1 MNTFRVSSSESFDKK
16 KYPVLITIVFFLITA
31 YISFFHHGFWTI
43 FDQDGLFYLSA
54 GRQIIVGVGENVS
67 LLNAGPAGPVLFASL
82 ESVLKD
88 GLFSIKIISLL
99 SGTGIVFFSYM
110 VLKNVF
116 STKIALVGQL
126 FIAFNPWLG
135 ILSTSPLNDL
145 LPIFMS
151 ILSFYFIT
159 KNDIKLTDVVFSA
172 SILGIAFMFRAQ
184 PIVFL
189 FAIIVF
195 LIILEKKPR
204 FKIFAVTLLIVFF
217 VLCCSP
223 MLLYNYTVHDKMID
237 SNSNYY
243 VALHSKYYTQEWKD
257 FLLDNMDKDANA
269 IFSNPDLFSKN
280 YFYNMFYGQPSNLF
294 GFDNKVSASLI
305 PVIPII
311 GAIPVLGGLIY
322 SLKIPASKKTLI
334 TVISTAAIA
343 TVLVFLLG
351 SFQDHFFAIIIM
363 PLIVLGLQNIQK
375 LDKKFL
381 LLIIMAVIFS
391 ILMSMVPMSSY
402 KHFLYLWIFLAPLCS
417 IFFISLIPKLF
428 LKIQNTKL
436 SSTKFLENQKSSK
449 VAISVIISLILLAN
463 LGYSYVT
470 IEVITTGNSVDIILE
485 NLKSP
490 FSDKI
495 NPNKSDLNNIVT
507 ILENQPD
514 IENSYVMANYIFFAD
529 IANAKWIA
537 LHFQEGPEGDSIDN
551 YITRENWKDWEIFL
565 SNINSKPMDRHYL
578 NHVIPDYLIYNPKLF
593 HHESLKVLTD
603 PTNSEIPENF
613 ELLYK
618 SPYSGITAYKIN
630 HNG

>member
-1 MNTFRVSSSESFDKK
+1 
-16 KYPVLITIVFFLITA
+16 
-31 YISFFHHGFWTI
+31 
-43 FDQDGLFYLSA
+43 
-54 GRQIIVGVGENVS
+54 
-67 LLNAGPAGPVLFASL
+67 
-82 ESVLKD
+82 
-88 GLFSIKIISLL
+88 
-99 SGTGIVFFSYM
+99 
-110 VLKNVF
+110 
-116 STKIALVGQL
+116 
-126 FIAFNPWLG
+126 
-135 ILSTSPLNDL
+135 
-145 LPIFMS
+145 
-151 ILSFYFIT
+151 
-159 KNDIKLTDVVFSA
+159 
-172 SILGIAFMFRAQ
+172 
-184 PIVFL
+184 
-189 FAIIVF
+189 
-195 LIILEKKPR
+195 
-204 FKIFAVTLLIVFF
+204 
-217 VLCCSP
+217 
-223 MLLYNYTVHDKMID
+223 MID

-243 VALHSKYYTQEWKD
+243 VAVHSKYYTQEWKD

-537 LHFQEGPEGDSIDN
+537 VHFQEGPEDDSIDN
-551 YITRENWKDWEIFL
+551 YITRENWKGWEIFL

>member
-1 MNTFRVSSSESFDKK
+1 MSLTHDRHDVLKSN
-16 KYPVLITIVFFLITA
+16 KYPILITIGFFLVTSLV
-31 YISFFHHGFWTI
+31 SFLYHDFWTI
-43 FDQDGLFYLSA
+43 FDQDGIFYLS
-54 GRQIIVGVGENVS
+54 GGQQIIAGVGENVS

-88 GLFSIKIISLL
+88 GLFAIKIISIL

-159 KNDIKLTDVVFSA
+159 KNDIKLTDVIFSA

-243 VALHSKYYTQEWKD
+243 VAVHSKYYTQEWKD
-257 FLLDNMDKDANA
+257 FLLDNMDKDSNA
-269 IFSNPDLFSKN
+269 IFSNPDLFLKN

-334 TVISTAAIA
+334 TVISTAVIT

-363 PLIVLGLQNIQK
+363 PIIVIGILNFKNIENNFKPLLLLSLLFLIGMAIIPVRGPIHFAPVWILIATLSAIFFVKVTPEIHGLKNSVNKSKYLKNIRSNAP
-375 LDKKFL
+375 LIFLFL
-381 LLIIMAVIFS
+381 LI
-391 ILMSMVPMSSY
+391 
-402 KHFLYLWIFLAPLCS
+402 
-417 IFFISLIPKLF
+417 
-428 LKIQNTKL
+428 L
-436 SSTKFLENQKSSK
+436 SSNF
-449 VAISVIISLILLAN
+449 A
-463 LGYSYVT
+463 YSYVT
-470 IEVITTGNSVDIILE
+470 LRVWSTGESFISINDEYERIIQNE
-485 NLKSP
+485 P
-490 FSDKI
+490 FEKI
-495 NPNKSDLNNIVT
+495 GMEMEEIANVLSKEPGIKD
-507 ILENQPD
+507 
-514 IENSYVMANYIFFAD
+514 SYVGTDFVYAAYLDSNRIFFT
-529 IANAKWIA
+529 WV
-537 LHFQEGPEGDSIDN
+537 EGPENDTIEN
-551 YITRENWKDWEIFL
+551 YITRENWNKYWSDYSYHTSW
-565 SNINSKPMDRHYL
+565 PMDRYSKFYQL
-578 NHVIPDYLIYNPKLF
+578 PDYLIYPPNEN
-593 HHESLKVLTD
+593 HHEFLNKLED
-603 PTNSEIPENF
+603 PNNPEIPDNF
-613 ELLYK
+613 ELIYK
-618 SPYSGITAYKIN
+618 SSRGTMVYKIY
-630 HNG
+630 HND

>member
-54 GRQIIVGVGENVS
+54 GRQIIAGVGENVS
-67 LLNAGPAGPVLFASL
+67 LLNAGPAGPVLFALL

-88 GLFSIKIISLL
+88 GLFATKLISIL

-110 VLKNVF
+110 VFKNIF
-116 STKIALVGQL
+116 NFKIALVGQL
-126 FIAFNPWLG
+126 FIAFNPWIG
-135 ILSTSPLNDL
+135 ILSTSQLNDL
-145 LPIFMS
+145 LPVFIS

-159 KNDIKLTDVVFSA
+159 KKDIKLIDVIFSA

-195 LIILEKKPR
+195 LIILRKKPR

-223 MLLYNYTVHDKMID
+223 MLLYNYTVHDKIMD

-243 VALHSKYYTQEWKD
+243 VAVHSKYYTQEWKD
-257 FLLDNMDKDANA
+257 FLLDNMDKGSA
-269 IFSNPDLFSKN
+269 IFSNPDLFFKN

-294 GFDNKVSASLI
+294 GFENKVSSSLI

-334 TVISTAAIA
+334 IVISAAAITTA
-343 TVLVFLLG
+343 LVFLLG
-351 SFQDHFFAIIIM
+351 SFQDHFFAIIIL
-363 PLIVLGLQNIQK
+363 PLIVLGLQNIHK
-375 LDKKFL
+375 VDKKFL
-381 LLIIMAVIFS
+381 LLIILAVIFS
-391 ILMSMVPMSSY
+391 IVMAVLPLRSY

-417 IFFISLIPKLF
+417 IFFVSVIPRLF

-436 SSTKFLENQKSSK
+436 SPAKILEKQKSSK
-449 VAISVIISLILLAN
+449 VIISVIISLILLAN

-490 FSDKI
+490 FSEKI

-507 ILENQPD
+507 ILKNQPD

-537 LHFQEGPEGDSIDN
+537 VSFHEGPEDDSIDN
-551 YITRENWKDWEIFL
+551 YIIRKNWKGWEIFL
-565 SNINSKPMDRHYL
+565 SNINSKPMDRYYL
-578 NHVIPDYLIYNPKLF
+578 NHVIPDYLIYSPKLF